1 MLEASCRLFVIL
13 PNALLLLSIAVAQ
26 DGDVVDVHDPCVI
39 KEGQTYYLFSTGG
52 RLPMRRSRDLKHW
65 SRKCTL

>member
-26 DGDVVDVHDPCVI
+26 DGDVVDVHDPCII
-39 KEGQTYYLFSTGG
+39 K
-52 RLPMRRSRDLKHW
+52 
-65 SRKCTL
+65 